1 MQNYLPLLTKSKH
14 YTKGKQLPFGYFKK
28 YNLMITSKTKNG
40 PASATECKATLNAI
54 ADALYVIGG
63 KWKLRI
69 IVALKDGNKR
79 FNELQRVIDG
89 ISAKVLSTELKDLEL
104 NGFVS
109 RKIFTGTPVIV
120 EYELSGYAE
129 TLNEVLHSLS
139 EWGAMHRQSV
149 KKSMKNR
156 KPVEAL

>member
-1 MQNYLPLLTKSKH
+1 MATLKIIKEP
-14 YTKGKQLPFGYFKK
+14 P
-28 YNLMITSKTKNG
+28 
-40 PASATECKATLNAI
+40 SATECKATLNSI

-69 IVALKDGNKR
+69 IIALKDGNKR
-79 FNELQRVIDG
+79 FNELHRVIER
-89 ISAKVLSTELKDLEL
+89 ISAKVLSSELKDLEL

-109 RKIFTGTPVIV
+109 RKVFTGTPVIV
-120 EYELSGYAE
+120 EYELSEYAE
-129 TLNEVLHSLS
+129 TLNEVLQALS

-149 KKSMKNR
+149 RKSMKNR